1 MLYAISLR
9 ITYAYETPAATGQH
23 ALRLLPANIPGV
35 QKLIAGH
42 VHVTPRPS
50 SRVERED
57 FFGVN
62 VVDIA
67 FREPHAST
75 EFFMQARVEKLPQAE
90 MEAPST
96 ALADLPAELHACRA
110 LTPDS
115 PLHFLSPSPR
125 VAFNKEFS
133 AYARNAMTGARTVED
148 AVHAI
153 GFALHRDMTFDP
165 QATTV
170 ETPAA
175 EAFASRRG
183 VCQDFSHIMIACLR
197 GIGIPAAYV
206 SGFLRTIPPPGQAR
220 LEGADAM
227 HAWVR
232 AWCGAERGWI
242 EFDPTN
248 AKPAGEDHIVIG
260 YAQDYSGIAPV
271 KGISRM
277 TGKQTSTQAVDVVPM

>member
-1 MLYAISLR
+1 MLYTISLR
-9 ITYAYETPAATGQH
+9 ISYTYETPAATGQH
-23 ALRLLPANIPGV
+23 ALRLLPANIPGL

-50 SRVERED
+50 SRLERKD

-75 EFFMQARVEKLPQAE
+75 DFFMQARVEKLPQRE
-90 MEAPST
+90 TETLST
-96 ALADLPAELHACRA
+96 ALADLPAELHACRT
-110 LTPDS
+110 LTLDS

-125 VAFNKEFS
+125 VTFSKEFS
-133 AYARNAMTGARTVED
+133 AFARNAIGGARTVEE
-148 AVHAI
+148 AVHAV
-153 GFALHRDMTFDP
+153 GYALHRGMTFDP
-165 QATTV
+165 EATTV
-170 ETPAA
+170 ETPAVD
-175 EAFASRRG
+175 AFANRRG

-232 AWCGAERGWI
+232 AWCGAARGWI

-248 AKPAGEDHIVIG
+248 ARPAGEDHIVIG
-260 YAQDYSGIAPV
+260 YAQDYSGIAPI
-271 KGISRM
+271 KGMSRM
-277 TGKQTSTQAVDVVPM
+277 TGKQTSAQAVDVVPL